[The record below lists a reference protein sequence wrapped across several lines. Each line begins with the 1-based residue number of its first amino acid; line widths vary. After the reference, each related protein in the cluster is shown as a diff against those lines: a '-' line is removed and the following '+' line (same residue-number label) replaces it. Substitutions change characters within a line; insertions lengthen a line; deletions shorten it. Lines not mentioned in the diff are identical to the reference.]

1 MDVRDMDFSDEML
14 PVRLQ
19 EKDMKQQMLEKEV
32 AELKLKLYKLSES
45 YMSLYD
51 GDDIKIDQA
60 MEIMEKEGFV
70 GSDGFW
76 IDEND

>member
-45 YMSLYD
+45 YMSLYE
-51 GDDIKIDQA
+51 GDDTMIDQA

-70 GSDGFW
+70 DSNGFW
-76 IDEND
+76 IDEDD